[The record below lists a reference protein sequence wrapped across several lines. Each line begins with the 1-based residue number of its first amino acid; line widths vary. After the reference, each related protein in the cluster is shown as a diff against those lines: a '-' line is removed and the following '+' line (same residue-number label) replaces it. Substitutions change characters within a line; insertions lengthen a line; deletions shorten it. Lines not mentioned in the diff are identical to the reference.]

1 MIRIQQVLIIS
12 SADSATEVLTDLVRS
27 AGFSSIS
34 VIKSGGEARRSLAGL
49 DCELILINAPL
60 SDEIGDELALFAS
73 EVSTAGVLLL
83 IKNAFA
89 DDVAAKVEDAG
100 VLVVGKPILR
110 PFFFQAAKLAST
122 SHKRILGLK
131 HENDR
136 LQDKIMEI
144 RLVDRA
150 KCILIQYLDM
160 SEKEAHRHI
169 EKLAM
174 DKRKTRREIA
184 ESILHSYEE

>member
-1 MIRIQQVLIIS
+1 MIRIQNVLIIS
-12 SADSATEVLTDLVRS
+12 SADPATELLTDLVCS
-27 AGFSSIS
+27 AGYSSIQTM
-34 VIKSGGEARRSLAGL
+34 KNGGEARRALVDM
-49 DCELILINAPL
+49 DCDLILINAPL

-83 IKNAFA
+83 VKNTFA
-89 DDVAAKVEDAG
+89 DEVAAKVEDAG

-110 PFFFQAAKLAST
+110 PFFFQALKLAST

-131 HENDR
+131 NENDR

-160 SEKEAHRHI
+160 TEKEAHRHI

-184 ESILHSYEE
+184 ESILRSYEE